1 MGDFSPI
8 PGSRAGKG
16 FLSKLWT
23 PVDASAG
30 GLTIAVS
37 AANVPN
43 NWFQQTGRV
52 VLINFQASWPSTADG
67 NNAAIKG
74 HPIAIRGTGWAVVS
88 VQGGGP
94 VLVQANKGS
103 NVFFFFNQ
111 DTLVQETNA
120 NLSGLTLQWTVIY
133 HV

>member
-1 MGDFSPI
+1 MGEFAPL
-8 PGSRAGKG
+8 PGTRAGKG
-16 FLSKLWT
+16 FVSKLWT

-30 GLTIAVS
+30 GLAITVA

-43 NWFQQTGRV
+43 NWFQQTGRAV
-52 VLINFQASWPSTADG
+52 IINFQASWPVTADG

-88 VQGGGP
+88 ESVGGP
-94 VLVQANKGS
+94 VLVQANKAN

-111 DTLVQETNA
+111 DTLVQLTNA
-120 NLSGLTLQWTVIY
+120 NLSGVTLQWTVIY